1 MGSRQEPQPQPHSS
15 YQVSGTLA
23 LVPSAPYRSLKVPVS
38 VYVCVAGCSSFS
50 EYVVVLRIRERRVEF
65 SVLPFGF
72 LQETKRM
79 VPLGSGKN
87 TLSLFSF
94 FSNEY
99 APFLLIYKD
108 KEKDRQ
114 EALGGLKQVKT
125 RKGRRF

>member
-1 MGSRQEPQPQPHSS
+1 M
-15 YQVSGTLA
+15 
-23 LVPSAPYRSLKVPVS
+23 
-38 VYVCVAGCSSFS
+38 
-50 EYVVVLRIRERRVEF
+50 VLRIRERRVEF

-94 FSNEY
+94 FLNEY